1 MHTAPPRPQPGV
13 CPPPRPVSL
22 LGLGLGLGAAAHPA
36 GPASM
41 FCPQTGLAGRPLS
54 VPPQDPSPSPAGH
67 GFYTHVLVV
76 RAFSVCPHCGTA
88 GVRGQAGPCPLA
100 RWRPCPAP
108 GPRPR
113 SARPACRRALRLVL
127 SSCFPRGPPDGGDC
141 CQTPFFKKI
150 NEETEQERWA
160 VAYGRSAGKPG
171 CPARR
176 RRPERICQIT
186 GDCKQAGQAGA
197 VRPVQ
202 PS

>member
-1 MHTAPPRPQPGV
+1 MDESFPRRSSRVPSGSCVTESVPAGAGCPVRPWGALSREGGPCTPPPPRPQPRV

-22 LGLGLGLGAAAHPA
+22 LGLGLGLGLGAAAHSH
-36 GPASM
+36 PASM

-76 RAFSVCPHCGTA
+76 RAFSVCPRCGTA

-141 CQTPFFKKI
+141 CQTPFFKK
-150 NEETEQERWA
+150 
-160 VAYGRSAGKPG
+160 
-171 CPARR
+171 
-176 RRPERICQIT
+176 
-186 GDCKQAGQAGA
+186 
-197 VRPVQ
+197 
-202 PS
+202 

>member
-1 MHTAPPRPQPGV
+1 MDESFPRRSSRVPSGSCVTESVPAGAGCPVRPWGALSREGGPCTPPPPSSARGLPAPRPGPCRSSASASAQLLTLI
-13 CPPPRPVSL
+13 PR
-22 LGLGLGLGAAAHPA
+22 
-36 GPASM
+36 ASM

-76 RAFSVCPHCGTA
+76 RAFSVCPRCGTA
-88 GVRGQAGPCPLA
+88 GVRGQAGPRPLA

-141 CQTPFFKKI
+141 CQTPFFKK
-150 NEETEQERWA
+150 
-160 VAYGRSAGKPG
+160 
-171 CPARR
+171 
-176 RRPERICQIT
+176 
-186 GDCKQAGQAGA
+186 
-197 VRPVQ
+197 
-202 PS
+202 